1 MLRFVP
7 QFFITSLL
15 RGNRKDIV
23 TFSTADQNQKENKK
37 GFALSLSLIILSY
50 CNIDRLFTK

>member
-37 GFALSLSLIILSY
+37 GFALSLSFSLPYNIVIL
-50 CNIDRLFTK
+50 